1 MRKCISF
8 SLIFPVF
15 ILHNSAN
22 LNLIPLI
29 VMKGSSLIEVL
40 VALLIFSTAMLG
52 AGFSII
58 QSLKFTR
65 EGLSQ
70 TKNSI
75 QEEAIHDN
83 IFK

>member
-1 MRKCISF
+1 
-8 SLIFPVF
+8 
-15 ILHNSAN
+15 
-22 LNLIPLI
+22 
-29 VMKGSSLIEVL
+29 MKGSSLIEVL